1 MPGTSGHGRH
11 CRVMIAGD
19 WTRTSAFRA
28 WGNPRGRLA
37 ADSRLRPRRPGPL
50 SSTFDSHR
58 LASACSRRRPATS
71 WPWPVVERTPRANPS
86 FPCASPEP
94 SDHHRSGWTAR
105 IPERHRWVGC
115 SAGICIECGP
125 PGGCRPST
133 PLAPCI
139 RPRASAARC
148 STPCLPLRTAEL
160 AVLPWRQDLRS
171 VERIKHKNE

>member
-1 MPGTSGHGRH
+1 
-11 CRVMIAGD
+11 MIAGD

-28 WGNPRGRLA
+28 RGNPCGRPA
-37 ADSRLRPRRPGPL
+37 ADSRLREPCPL
-50 SSTFDSHR
+50 RGVVRGRVRS
-58 LASACSRRRPATS
+58 ASACGRRRPLTS
-71 WPWPVVERTPRANPS
+71 WPWAVVERTPRANPS

-94 SDHHRSGWTAR
+94 SDHHRSRWTAR

-115 SAGICIECGP
+115 SAGICVDCQP
-125 PGGCRPST
+125 PGGCQRSP